1 MDLFFQYIID
11 KEIRKPKSIMKKI
24 IIVRQPV
31 KNEYIL
37 KIFLM
42 EYQINSKNIKITF
55 FMLLKGFEKGCNSYK
70 ISRNVI
76 SELLKYFLKIIQG
89 SI

>member
-1 MDLFFQYIID
+1 
-11 KEIRKPKSIMKKI
+11 MKKI

-55 FMLLKGFEKGCNSYK
+55 FMLLKGFVRMSSYK
-70 ISRNVI
+70 ISEILNQNI
-76 SELLKYFLKIIQG
+76 KIFFEDYSWFNLIRFR
-89 SI
+89 

>member
-1 MDLFFQYIID
+1 
-11 KEIRKPKSIMKKI
+11 MKKI

-55 FMLLKGFEKGCNSYK
+55 FILLKGFVRMSSYK
-70 ISRNVI
+70 ISEILNQNI
-76 SELLKYFLKIIQG
+76 KIFFEDYSWFNLIRFR
-89 SI
+89 

>member
-1 MDLFFQYIID
+1 
-11 KEIRKPKSIMKKI
+11 MKKI

-55 FMLLKGFEKGCNSYK
+55 FMLLKGFVRMSSYK
-70 ISRNVI
+70 ISEILNQNI
-76 SELLKYFLKIIQG
+76 KIFFEDYLWFNLIRFR
-89 SI
+89 

>member
-1 MDLFFQYIID
+1 
-11 KEIRKPKSIMKKI
+11 MKKI

-55 FMLLKGFEKGCNSYK
+55 FMLLKGFLRMSSYK
-70 ISRNVI
+70 ISEILNQNI
-76 SELLKYFLKIIQG
+76 KIFFEDYSWFNLIRFR
-89 SI
+89 

>member
-1 MDLFFQYIID
+1 
-11 KEIRKPKSIMKKI
+11 MKKI

-42 EYQINSKNIKITF
+42 EYQINSKNLKIIF
-55 FMLLKGFEKGCNSYK
+55 FMLVKGFVRMSSYK
-70 ISRNVI
+70 ISEILNKNI
-76 SELLKYFLKIIQG
+76 KIFFEDYLWFNLIRFR
-89 SI
+89 

>member
-1 MDLFFQYIID
+1 
-11 KEIRKPKSIMKKI
+11 MKKI

-42 EYQINSKNIKITF
+42 EYQINSKNIKIIF
-55 FMLLKGFEKGCNSYK
+55 FILLKGFVRMSCYK
-70 ISRNVI
+70 ISEILNQNI
-76 SELLKYFLKIIQG
+76 KILFEDYSWFNLIRFR
-89 SI
+89 

>member
-1 MDLFFQYIID
+1 
-11 KEIRKPKSIMKKI
+11 MKKI
-24 IIVRQPV
+24 IIVKQPV

-55 FMLLKGFEKGCNSYK
+55 FMLLKGFVRMRSYK
-70 ISRNVI
+70 ISEMLNQNI
-76 SELLKYFLKIIQG
+76 KIFFEDNSWFNLIRFR
-89 SI
+89 

>member
-1 MDLFFQYIID
+1 
-11 KEIRKPKSIMKKI
+11 MKKI

-55 FMLLKGFEKGCNSYK
+55 FMLLKGFVRITSYK
-70 ISRNVI
+70 ISEILNKNI
-76 SELLKYFLKIIQG
+76 KIFFEDYSWFNLIRFR
-89 SI
+89 

>member
-1 MDLFFQYIID
+1 
-11 KEIRKPKSIMKKI
+11 MKKI

-55 FMLLKGFEKGCNSYK
+55 FIFLKGFVEMSSYK
-70 ISRNVI
+70 V
-76 SELLKYFLKIIQG
+76 SEILDKNIKIFFEDYSWFNLIRFR
-89 SI
+89 

>member
-1 MDLFFQYIID
+1 
-11 KEIRKPKSIMKKI
+11 MKKI

-55 FMLLKGFEKGCNSYK
+55 FMLLKGFVRMSSYK
-70 ISRNVI
+70 ISEILNQNI
-76 SELLKYFLKIIQG
+76 KILFEDYSWFNLIRFR
-89 SI
+89 

>member
-1 MDLFFQYIID
+1 
-11 KEIRKPKSIMKKI
+11 MKKI

-42 EYQINSKNIKITF
+42 EYQINSKNIIIIF
-55 FMLLKGFEKGCNSYK
+55 FMLVKGFVRMSSYK
-70 ISRNVI
+70 ISEILNQNI
-76 SELLKYFLKIIQG
+76 KIFFEDYSWFNLIRFR
-89 SI
+89 

>member
-1 MDLFFQYIID
+1 
-11 KEIRKPKSIMKKI
+11 MKKI
-24 IIVRQPV
+24 IIVKQPV

-55 FMLLKGFEKGCNSYK
+55 FMLLKGFVRMRSYK
-70 ISRNVI
+70 ISEMLNQNI
-76 SELLKYFLKIIQG
+76 KIFFEDYSWFNLIRFR
-89 SI
+89 

>member
-1 MDLFFQYIID
+1 
-11 KEIRKPKSIMKKI
+11 MKKI

-55 FMLLKGFEKGCNSYK
+55 FMLLKGFVRMSRYK
-70 ISRNVI
+70 ISEILNQNI
-76 SELLKYFLKIIQG
+76 KIFFEDYSWFNLIRFR
-89 SI
+89 

>member
-1 MDLFFQYIID
+1 
-11 KEIRKPKSIMKKI
+11 MKKI

-55 FMLLKGFEKGCNSYK
+55 FMLLKGFVWMNSYK
-70 ISRNVI
+70 ISEILYMNI
-76 SELLKYFLKIIQG
+76 KIFFEDYSWFNLIRFR
-89 SI
+89 

>member
-1 MDLFFQYIID
+1 
-11 KEIRKPKSIMKKI
+11 MKKI

-55 FMLLKGFEKGCNSYK
+55 FMLLKGFLRVNSYK
-70 ISRNVI
+70 ISEILNMNI
-76 SELLKYFLKIIQG
+76 KIFFEDYSKFNLIRFR
-89 SI
+89 

>member
-1 MDLFFQYIID
+1 
-11 KEIRKPKSIMKKI
+11 MKKI

-42 EYQINSKNIKITF
+42 EYQINSKNIKIIF
-55 FMLLKGFEKGCNSYK
+55 FILLKGFVRMSSYK
-70 ISRNVI
+70 ISEILNKNI
-76 SELLKYFLKIIQG
+76 KIFFEEYSWFNLIRFR
-89 SI
+89 

>member
-1 MDLFFQYIID
+1 
-11 KEIRKPKSIMKKI
+11 MKKI

-42 EYQINSKNIKITF
+42 EYQINSKNIKIIF
-55 FMLLKGFEKGCNSYK
+55 FMLLKGFVRMSSYK
-70 ISRNVI
+70 ISEILNKNIKI
-76 SELLKYFLKIIQG
+76 SFEDYLWFNLIIFR
-89 SI
+89 

>member
-1 MDLFFQYIID
+1 
-11 KEIRKPKSIMKKI
+11 MKKI

-55 FMLLKGFEKGCNSYK
+55 FMLLKGFVRMSSYK
-70 ISRNVI
+70 ILEILNQNI
-76 SELLKYFLKIIQG
+76 KIFFEDYSWFNLIRFR
-89 SI
+89 